1 MQVQIYEKSSNNK
14 RKKEKKDSSFVDFGA
29 IFSWR
34 FARMFVS
41 LQTEQKIFI
50 SSPSHI

>member
-1 MQVQIYEKSSNNK
+1 MKNLRIMKE
-14 RKKEKKDSSFVDFGA
+14 KEKKDSSFVDFEA